1 MGRRVSIE
9 SLFAS
14 INQITASNPFQLRI
28 SDTAAKTF
36 HWRLWLGTSER
47 YGEPENT
54 QLRNTAKPEMY
65 IHLILTPIPKCGVFI
80 FVCFFV
86 FWFFCSQAIL
96 GWQLG
101 VLRFNSALT
110 LTVSRRY
117 CQVPQVKGRAPQ
129 HEGCPPP
136 FKVNLTVQYF
146 ISQAL

>member
-101 VLRFNSALT
+101 VLQFNSILT
-110 LTVSRRY
+110 PFPQR
-117 CQVPQVKGRAPQ
+117 QHQIPQVKGSIPQ
-129 HEGCPPP
+129 NCHSPPP
-136 FKVNLTVQYF
+136 ATANFRCQL
-146 ISQAL
+146 QAQVVT